1 VGLRLL
7 CVCAHPDDEC
17 FAFGGALALAADR
30 GVEVSLLCFTE
41 GTAGSYRGTAKT
53 DAELGQLRRAELADS
68 CAILGIQHYE
78 VLSYQ
83 DGQMEHADFSR
94 LAGELVGR
102 IRALRPDV
110 VLTFGM
116 DGAPNTHPD
125 HTVVSGATTAA
136 VHWAA
141 SPKRYPELGPVYVT
155 PRLYHQTQS
164 FFLEGRPQPLP
175 APDAHAGH
183 SPGLP
188 PQDRG
193 LPRPHHAEPAAGTSA
208 ACVRAARPAGVLHPD
223 GHARARP
230 RNAVHRYVRRCR
242 RIGRSS

>member
-175 APDAHAGH
+175 APWTLTLDIRQVFHRKIEAFRAHTTQ
-183 SPGLP
+183 SPLLEQVLP
-188 PQDRG
+188 VFEQHG
-193 LPRPHHAEPAAGTSA
+193 QQEFYTLMATPAPGPATQSTDMF
-208 ACVRAARPAGVLHPD
+208 AGV
-223 GHARARP
+223 
-230 RNAVHRYVRRCR
+230 VE
-242 RIGRSS
+242 